1 MSGRRPDRVSL
12 VAGLAV
18 CGLGL
23 VVLLD
28 RIGAIDM
35 RFGYGL
41 PLILA
46 CMGAVMLAAGLDGR
60 RDR

>member
-1 MSGRRPDRVSL
+1 VSGRRPDRVSL

-28 RIGAIDM
+28 RVGAIDLH
-35 RFGYGL
+35 FGYGL

-46 CMGAVMLAAGLDGR
+46 CVGAVMLAAGLDGR

>member
-1 MSGRRPDRVSL
+1 VNRRRLDRVSL

-18 CGLGL
+18 GGLGL

-28 RIGAIDM
+28 RVGAIDLH
-35 RFGYGL
+35 FGYGL

-46 CMGAVMLAAGLDGR
+46 CVGAVMLAAGLDGH
-60 RDR
+60 RDD

>member
-1 MSGRRPDRVSL
+1 VRRRRPDRLSL

-18 CGLGL
+18 SGLGV

-28 RIGAIDM
+28 RLGAIDL

-46 CMGAVMLAAGLDGR
+46 TVGVVMVAAGLDGG

>member
-1 MSGRRPDRVSL
+1 MSRRPDLVSL

-18 CGLGL
+18 GGLGL

-28 RIGAIDM
+28 RIGAIDLH
-35 RFGYGL
+35 FGYGL

-46 CMGAVMLAAGLDGR
+46 TVGAVMVAAGLEGP
-60 RDR
+60 RDRD

>member
-1 MSGRRPDRVSL
+1 MNRRRPDLVSF

-18 CGLGL
+18 SGLGF

-28 RIGAIDM
+28 RVGAIDLH
-35 RFGYGL
+35 FGYGL

-46 CMGAVMLAAGLDGR
+46 CVGAVMLAAGLGGTRGR
-60 RDR
+60 